1 MVRRWLVRP
10 RRQQALSSG
19 IIRRRVVVVVVV
31 DAVVAVEA
39 AEKTRRVPS
48 CDTLLIHLHSS
59 EDLRPMGIAMVGEQF
74 WP

>member
-1 MVRRWLVRP
+1 MVV
-10 RRQQALSSG
+10 G
-19 IIRRRVVVVVVV
+19 V